1 MKPADKY
8 CVLIEDCNDDIMFN
22 ISFERVNTHISSIRS
37 LTATFTDSPIS
48 KLKEILV
55 NKGAMSNEEEDV

>member
-1 MKPADKY
+1 MKPADKC

-22 ISFERVNTHISSIRS
+22 ISFECVNTHISSIRS
-37 LTATFTDSPIS
+37 STAPFTDSPIS